1 LPALLVLIA
10 CGSPSGSTFFGGC
23 PHGGCVPFSAT
34 NAGTGGLVAQG
45 GNPQGGDGQGGSSG
59 GDAGAAQGG
68 AGAGGGLAG
77 AGGSAAGAGS
87 AGLGGGDS
95 GASGASGTAGTAGAS
110 GDAAGGNAGSAGDAG
125 SGGAGGSSSCLP
137 QVGALSNTLIY
148 DGSEGAC
155 TLALAPPRSGVWYAF
170 DDGTTP
176 EPSLVSPQ
184 AGGRGGGGT
193 GCSIH
198 DTGNGATN
206 YGGGFSLVFNGTAAA
221 PCVYD
226 ASVFTGIHLYLR
238 GSTTAT
244 QTTNNMVRVNVV
256 TTTTSDE
263 FGTCTNA
270 CNDHYGVWCP
280 VMSGNF
286 TLCDVPF
293 GNLSRRGFGSPADFS
308 KAQILFL
315 QILAVRAPGA
325 QGGTNW
331 NLTADDVTFY

>member
-1 LPALLVLIA
+1 MLVA
-10 CGSPSGSTFFGGC
+10 CGSPSGSAFFGGC

-34 NAGTGGLVAQG
+34 SAGTGGLVAQG
-45 GNPQGGDGQGGSSG
+45 GNSQGGDGQGGSSG
-59 GDAGAAQGG
+59 GDAGGAQGGAGAG

-77 AGGSAAGAGS
+77 AGGSAAGAGN
-87 AGLGGGDS
+87 AGFGGGGEGGGDS
-95 GASGASGTAGTAGAS
+95 GASGTAGAS

-125 SGGAGGSSSCLP
+125 SSGAGGLSSCLP
-137 QVGALSNTLIY
+137 QVGANSLIY

-155 TLALAPPRSGVWYAF
+155 TLGLAPPRTGVWYAF

-176 EPSLVSPQ
+176 QPSLVSPQ
-184 AGGRGGGGT
+184 AGGRGSGGS

-198 DTGNGATN
+198 DTGNGATD
-206 YGGGFSLVFNGTAAA
+206 YGGGFSLVFNGTATA

-226 ASVFTGIHLYLR
+226 ASVYTGIHLYLR

-244 QTTNNMVRVNVV
+244 QTANNMVRVNVV

-270 CNDHYGVWCP
+270 CNDHYGVWCA
-280 VMSGNF
+280 VMNGNF

-308 KAQILFL
+308 KAQVLFL

-331 NLTADDVTFY
+331 NLSADDVTFY